1 MKVVSL
7 IKEDSQEFPKKL
19 EVFKKGEASHLQT
32 SAKEMQ
38 KVQLF
43 HFLPFFLKKNHKKSH
58 EAKQKHSDEANFV
71 DLLLLLKKQT

>member
-1 MKVVSL
+1 MKVVSP

-43 HFLPFFLKKNHKKSH
+43 HFFRFF
-58 EAKQKHSDEANFV
+58 
-71 DLLLLLKKQT
+71 